1 MFLAEAPGR
10 VMKRCVKIKKTC
22 EFTFII
28 SGEGKPGHRLQAV
41 SAAHYQRTGASV
53 RLGGTG
59 GGPGA
64 KAKNSK
70 QKIVELIDQL
80 IEDLLSCRPTNS
92 TTCLLYYEYFVFS
105 VFHLKRAKIRK
116 RNKNKEE

>member
-10 VMKRCVKIKKTC
+10 VMKRCVKIKKSG
-22 EFTFII
+22 FTFII

-64 KAKNSK
+64 KTKNSK
-70 QKIVELIDQL
+70 STQKNVELIDQL
-80 IEDLLSCRPTNS
+80 IEDLFSCRPTNS
-92 TTCLLYYEYFVFS
+92 ATCLLYYEYYETC
-105 VFHLKRAKIRK
+105 
-116 RNKNKEE
+116 KNTKKKQE

>member
-10 VMKRCVKIKKTC
+10 VMKRCVKIKKKC
-22 EFTFII
+22 GFTFII
-28 SGEGKPGHRLQAV
+28 SGKGKPGHRLQAV

-70 QKIVELIDQL
+70 STQKNVELIDQL
-80 IEDLLSCRPTNS
+80 IEDQFSCRPTNS

-105 VFHLKRAKIRK
+105 VFHLKRAKIQK
-116 RNKNKEE
+116 KKQA